1 MSLPAPASPP
11 VTENEEPK
19 PFSWSA
25 TIKWV
30 ALGIAVSMMVIFGI
44 GLYFAFSNAEVNAPR
59 IQVIREVLSS
69 ILILLSITIVTSLAV
84 FILQIIHLVST
95 IRHETAPILETT
107 QETVT
112 QVKGTVEFVGQQVA
126 KPIITVSAWGAAIS
140 SIIGDLGGIRRAF
153 KKEKSTMEH
162 IEKEGD

>member
-95 IRHETAPILETT
+95 IRHETAPILEIT

-140 SIIGDLGGIRRAF
+140 SIIGDLGGICRAF
-153 KKEKSTMEH
+153 KKEKSTIEH
-162 IEKEGD
+162 IEKEGE